1 MLESLPIMF
10 FIVIAFSLISS
21 IFLFFSKVS
30 LNYVRFHIGVIS
42 LPPIIALFALIFQ
55 KNPMIWGPWHFNS
68 LSWLLAVFVLTMGLI
83 VQRFSVHYLL
93 GDRNYR
99 KYFSLLTLT
108 TVAGSLAWLSD
119 DLRLLLICWG
129 MTLLGLTLIIRLKK
143 EWQVA
148 KHAAFH
154 MGILFTISWL
164 LLLFAILWVSG
175 LTGHW
180 QLSQVMIQDRFIRDR
195 VVGKNLYPTAVDLF
209 CRDSGR
215 AMAFPTLVIRLGSRS
230 NSCFGCHACRDC
242 ERWWDHLNSFCAT
255 I

>member
-1 MLESLPIMF
+1 MFDFTLESSRYLRLLHCLP
-10 FIVIAFSLISS
+10 
-21 IFLFFSKVS
+21 LFYKRIR
-30 LNYVRFHIGVIS
+30 L
-42 LPPIIALFALIFQ
+42 
-55 KNPMIWGPWHFNS
+55 IWGPWHFNS

-93 GDRNYR
+93 GDRHYR

-108 TVAGSLAWLSD
+108 TVAGSLAWISD

-129 MTLLGLTLIIRLKK
+129 VTLLGLTLIIRLKK

-180 QLSQVMIQDRFIRDR
+180 QLSQVMIQDRFIRNR
-195 VVGKNLYPTAVDLF
+195 VVGKNLYPTAIDLF

-215 AMAFPTLVIRLGSRS
+215 AMAFPTLDIRLGSRS

>member
-1 MLESLPIMF
+1 
-10 FIVIAFSLISS
+10 
-21 IFLFFSKVS
+21 
-30 LNYVRFHIGVIS
+30 
-42 LPPIIALFALIFQ
+42 
-55 KNPMIWGPWHFNS
+55 
-68 LSWLLAVFVLTMGLI
+68 MGLI

-108 TVAGSLAWLSD
+108 TVAGSLAWISD

-129 MTLLGLTLIIRLKK
+129 VTLLGLTLIIRLKK

-148 KHAAFH
+148 KHAAYY

-164 LLLFAILWVSG
+164 LLLIAILWVSG
-175 LTGHW
+175 LTGYW
-180 QLSQVMIQDRFIRDR
+180 QLSQVMIQDQLSEIR

-242 ERWWDHLNSFCAT
+242 ERWWDHLDSFCAT

>member
-10 FIVIAFSLISS
+10 LIVIAFSLISS

-42 LPPIIALFALIFQ
+42 LPPIIALLALIFQ

-93 GDRNYR
+93 GDRHYR

-129 MTLLGLTLIIRLKK
+129 VTLLGLTLIIRLKK

-175 LTGHW
+175 ATGQW

-209 CRDSGR
+209 CRDSSR
-215 AMAFPTLVIRLGSRS
+215 AMAFPTLDIRLGSRS

>member
-10 FIVIAFSLISS
+10 LIVIAFSLISS

-93 GDRNYR
+93 GDRHYR

-129 MTLLGLTLIIRLKK
+129 VTLLGLTLIIRLKK

-154 MGILFTISWL
+154 MGILFTISWF

-175 LTGHW
+175 
-180 QLSQVMIQDRFIRDR
+180 QLDN
-195 VVGKNLYPTAVDLF
+195 GN
-209 CRDSGR
+209 
-215 AMAFPTLVIRLGSRS
+215 
-230 NSCFGCHACRDC
+230 CHK
-242 ERWWDHLNSFCAT
+242 
-255 I
+255 

>member
-93 GDRNYR
+93 GDRHYR

-129 MTLLGLTLIIRLKK
+129 VTLLGLTLIIRLKK

-148 KHAAFH
+148 KHAAYY

-175 LTGHW
+175 ANRTLAIVT
-180 QLSQVMIQDRFIRDR
+180 SDDSRSIIRNR

-242 ERWWDHLNSFCAT
+242 ERWRDHLNSFCAT

>member
-10 FIVIAFSLISS
+10 LIVIAFSLISS
-21 IFLFFSKVS
+21 IFLFFSEVS

-42 LPPIIALFALIFQ
+42 LPPIIALLALILQ
-55 KNPMIWGPWHFNS
+55 KDPMIWGPWHFNS

-108 TVAGSLAWLSD
+108 TVAGSLAWISD

-175 LTGHW
+175 ANRTLAIVT
-180 QLSQVMIQDRFIRDR
+180 SDDPRSVIRDR
-195 VVGKNLYPTAVDLF
+195 VVGKNLYPTAVNLF
-209 CRDSGR
+209 CPDSSR
-215 AMAFPTLVIRLGSRS
+215 AMAFPTLVIRLGSCS
-230 NSCFGCHACRDC
+230 NSCFGCYACRDC
-242 ERWWDHLNSFCAT
+242 ERWWNHLNSFCAT

>member
-1 MLESLPIMF
+1 
-10 FIVIAFSLISS
+10 
-21 IFLFFSKVS
+21 
-30 LNYVRFHIGVIS
+30 
-42 LPPIIALFALIFQ
+42 
-55 KNPMIWGPWHFNS
+55 MIWGPWHFNS

-93 GDRNYR
+93 GDRHYR

-108 TVAGSLAWLSD
+108 TVAGSLAWISD

-129 MTLLGLTLIIRLKK
+129 VTLLGLTLIIRLKK

-175 LTGHW
+175 AN
-180 QLSQVMIQDRFIRDR
+180 R
-195 VVGKNLYPTAVDLF
+195 
-209 CRDSGR
+209 
-215 AMAFPTLVIRLGSRS
+215 TLAIVTSDDSRS
-230 NSCFGCHACRDC
+230 IYQKSSRGKEPVSNCC
-242 ERWWDHLNSFCAT
+242 
-255 I
+255 